1 MPQIERIPPHA
12 EAAEKSVLGAVLI
25 DKDIFFKVSDIVK
38 ADDFYSAANKEI
50 YAAMTELN
58 SRGEPIDVI
67 TVTDCLKKRKSL
79 EAAGGRLYV
88 SALSQE
94 VPTTANAKQYAKI
107 VAEKAQL
114 RRLITA
120 AGDIVEKSYSE
131 KLDSGL
137 VLDHAEQVI
146 YEIARGRQSNDVTKI
161 QDVLETNIKAIETA
175 QKNPGVL
182 PGLESGFVDLDKKT
196 AGFQRSDLII
206 LAARPSMGK
215 TAFALNIAEHAA
227 LKKDKR
233 VVIFSLEMSRE
244 QLGMRL
250 LAMEARVDS
259 NKLRT
264 GDLSEEDWERVN
276 EAATRFAQSDI
287 LIDDTPGIGVME
299 MRNKCRRIDQEK
311 KIDLIIVDYIQMM
324 SADEG
329 GDNRQ
334 QEVSTISRY
343 LKQLARE
350 MKCPVIVLSQLSR
363 AVEQRQGDKRP
374 ILSDLRESGAIEQDA
389 DLVMFLYRE
398 DYYNRNK
405 ENYQPTNLC
414 EVIIAK
420 QRMGET
426 GKATLLWQPRFT
438 KFSNYLKDDSVLQDD
453 YPGADI

>member
-12 EAAEKSVLGAVLI
+12 EAAEKSVLGAILI
-25 DKDIFFKVSDIVK
+25 DKEVFFKVSEHVK
-38 ADDFYSAANKEI
+38 ADDFYSPAHREI
-50 YAAMTELN
+50 FAAMAQLN
-58 SRGEPIDVI
+58 AGGEPIDVI
-67 TVTDCLKKRKSL
+67 TVTEALKMRKSL
-79 EAAGGRLYV
+79 EAAGGRAYV

-94 VPTTANAKQYAKI
+94 VPTTANAVQYARI
-107 VAEKAQL
+107 VAEKSVL
-114 RRLITA
+114 RKLITA

-131 KLDSGL
+131 KLESYK

-146 YEIARGRQSNDVTKI
+146 FDIAKARQTSDVARI
-161 QDVLETNIKAIETA
+161 QDVISTNITSIETA
-175 QKNPGVL
+175 QKNGGQL
-182 PGLESGFVDLDKKT
+182 PGLPSGFIDLDRKT
-196 AGFQRSDLII
+196 SGFQKSDLII

-215 TAFALNIAEHAA
+215 TAFALNIAQNAA
-227 LKKDKR
+227 LKQGKR

-250 LAMEARVDS
+250 LAMESRVDS
-259 NKLRT
+259 NKLRM
-264 GDLSEEDWERVN
+264 GDLSPEDWESVN
-276 EAATRFAQSDI
+276 DAAQRFAAADL

-311 KIDLIIVDYIQMM
+311 KIDLIVVDYIQMM
-324 SADEG
+324 SADES

-334 QEVSTISRY
+334 QEVSQISRY

-389 DLVMFLYRE
+389 DIVMFLYRE

-405 ENYQPTNLC
+405 DSYTPNNLC
-414 EVIIAK
+414 EVILAK

-426 GKATLLWQPRFT
+426 GKVTLGWQPRFT
-438 KFSNYLKDDSVLQDD
+438 KFVNYQKEEPAQAE
-453 YPGADI
+453 PPM

>member
-1 MPQIERIPPHA
+1 MPQAERIPPNSQ
-12 EAAEKSVLGAVLI
+12 AAEKSVLGAVLI
-25 DKDIFFKVSDIVK
+25 DTEVFFKVSEFVK
-38 ADDFYSAANKEI
+38 ADDFYSASHKEI
-50 YAAMTELN
+50 YAAMAQLN
-58 SRGEPIDVI
+58 ASGEPIDVI

-79 EAAGGRLYV
+79 EAAGGRAYV

-94 VPTTANAKQYAKI
+94 VPTTANAVQYAKI

-114 RRLITA
+114 RRLISA

-131 KLDSGL
+131 KLDSAQ
-137 VLDHAEQVI
+137 VIDHAESVI
-146 YEIARGRQSNDVTKI
+146 FDIAKDRQGNDFAKI
-161 QDVLETNIKAIETA
+161 QDVIDANITAIEEA
-175 QKNPGVL
+175 QKRGGEL
-182 PGLESGFVDLDKKT
+182 PGLESGFRELDQKT
-196 AGFQRSDLII
+196 SGFQKSDLII

-215 TAFALNIAEHAA
+215 TAFALNIAQHAA
-227 LKKDKR
+227 LKKGKR

-264 GDLSEEDWERVN
+264 GSLTQEDWDSVN
-276 EAATRFAQSDI
+276 DAAQRIAQSDM

-311 KIDLIIVDYIQMM
+311 KIDLIVVDYIQMM
-324 SADEG
+324 SAEES

-334 QEVSTISRY
+334 QEVSQISRY

-389 DLVMFLYRE
+389 DIVMFLYRE
-398 DYYNRNK
+398 DYYNKNK
-405 ENYQPTNLC
+405 DNYEPNNLC

-426 GKATLLWQPRFT
+426 GKATVGWQPRFT
-438 KFSNYLKDDSVLQDD
+438 KFVNVYKDDAPAQ
-453 YPGADI
+453 PE

>member
-1 MPQIERIPPHA
+1 MAQTERIPPHA

-25 DKDIFFKVSDIVK
+25 DKEVFFKVSEIVK

-50 YAAMTELN
+50 FAAMADLN
-58 SRGEPIDVI
+58 AHGEPIDVI
-67 TVTDCLKKRKSL
+67 TVTDCLKRRKSL
-79 EAAGGRLYV
+79 EAAGGRLYI

-94 VPTTANAKQYAKI
+94 VPTTANATQYAKI

-131 KLDSGL
+131 KLESST
-137 VLDHAEQVI
+137 VLDHAEQSI
-146 YEIARGRQSNDVTKI
+146 YEIAKGRQSNDVASIK
-161 QDVLETNIKAIETA
+161 DVLQSNISSIEEA
-175 QKNPGVL
+175 QKNGGVL
-182 PGLESGFVDLDKKT
+182 PGLESGFVDLDKMT
-196 AGFQRSDLII
+196 AGFQKSDLII

-215 TAFALNIAEHAA
+215 SAFALNIAEHAA

-244 QLGMRL
+244 QLGLRL

-264 GDLSEEDWERVN
+264 GSLSEEDWDSVN
-276 EAATRFAQSDI
+276 DAAQRFSRSDI
-287 LIDDTPGIGVME
+287 LIDDTPGINVME
-299 MRNKCRRIDQEK
+299 MRNKCRRIEQEK

-324 SADEG
+324 SSDESSSG
-329 GDNRQ
+329 ENRQ

-389 DLVMFLYRE
+389 DVVMFLYRE

-405 ENYQPTNLC
+405 ENYQPNNLC

-438 KFSNYLKDDSVLQDD
+438 KFTNYYREDIPPQDE
-453 YPGADI
+453 AI

>member
-1 MPQIERIPPHA
+1 MAQAERIPPHS

-25 DKDIFFKVSDIVK
+25 DTDVFFKVSEHVK
-38 ADDFYSAANKEI
+38 ADDFYSAAHKEI
-50 YAAMTELN
+50 YAAMMQLN
-58 SRGEPIDVI
+58 AAGEPIDVI
-67 TVTDCLKKRKSL
+67 TVTECLKRRKSL
-79 EAAGGRLYV
+79 EAAGGRAYV

-94 VPTTANAKQYAKI
+94 VPTTANAVQYAKI

-114 RRLITA
+114 RKLISA

-131 KLDSGL
+131 KLESAK
-137 VLDHAEQVI
+137 VIDHAESVI
-146 YEIARGRQSNDVTKI
+146 FDIAKDRQGSDFAKI
-161 QDVLETNIKAIETA
+161 QDVIDANIVAIEEA
-175 QKNPGVL
+175 QKRGGQL
-182 PGLESGFVDLDKKT
+182 PGLESGFKDLDAKT
-196 AGFQRSDLII
+196 SGFQKSDLII

-215 TAFALNIAEHAA
+215 TAFALNIAQFAA
-227 LKKDKR
+227 LKQNKR

-244 QLGMRL
+244 QLGLRL

-259 NKLRT
+259 NKLRI
-264 GDLSEEDWERVN
+264 GDLSEEDWESVN
-276 EAATRFAQSDI
+276 EAAQRIAQSDM

-311 KIDLIIVDYIQMM
+311 KIDLIMVDYIQMM
-324 SADEG
+324 SSDEA

-334 QEVSTISRY
+334 QEVSQISRY
-343 LKQLARE
+343 LKQLARA

-389 DLVMFLYRE
+389 DIVMFLYRE

-405 ENYQPTNLC
+405 DNYQPNNLC

-426 GKATLLWQPRFT
+426 GKAVIGWQPRFT
-438 KFSNYLKDDSVLQDD
+438 KFVNIVKDESQLPPDQEQ
-453 YPGADI
+453 

>member
-1 MPQIERIPPHA
+1 MAQIERIPPHA
-12 EAAEKSVLGAVLI
+12 DAAERSVLGAVLL
-25 DKDIFFKVSDIVK
+25 DKEVFFKVSEIVR

-50 YAAMTELN
+50 FAAMAELN
-58 SRGEPIDVI
+58 SIGEPIDVI

-79 EAAGGRLYV
+79 DAAGGRAYV
-88 SALSQE
+88 SALSGE
-94 VPTTANAKQYAKI
+94 VPTTANATQYAKI

-114 RRLITA
+114 RRLISA

-131 KLDSGL
+131 KMDSGK
-137 VLDHAEQVI
+137 VLDHAEP
-146 YEIARGRQSNDVTKI
+146 A
-161 QDVLETNIKAIETA
+161 
-175 QKNPGVL
+175 KNGGAL
-182 PGLESGFVDLDKKT
+182 PGLASGFIELDRMT
-196 AGFQRSDLII
+196 SVFQKSDLVI

-215 TAFALNIAEHAA
+215 TAFALNIAEYAA
-227 LKKDKR
+227 LKKGKR

-250 LAMEARVDS
+250 LAMAARVDS
-259 NKLRT
+259 KKLRT
-264 GDLSEEDWERVN
+264 GELSEEDWESVN
-276 EAATRFAQSDI
+276 EAAQRYADADL

-311 KIDLIIVDYIQMM
+311 KIDLIMVDYIQMM
-324 SADEG
+324 SADEA

-405 ENYQPTNLC
+405 ENFEPNNLC

-426 GKATLLWQPRFT
+426 GKAVIGWQPRFT
-438 KFSNYLKDDSVLQDD
+438 KFVNIQREE
-453 YPGADI
+453 PQAQ

>member
-1 MPQIERIPPHA
+1 MAQAERIPPHA

-25 DKDIFFKVSDIVK
+25 DKDVFFKVSEHVR
-38 ADDFYSAANKEI
+38 AEDFYSAAHKEI
-50 YAAMTELN
+50 FAAMTQLN
-58 SRGEPIDVI
+58 ISGEPIDVI

-79 EAAGGRLYV
+79 EAAGGRAYV

-94 VPTTANAKQYAKI
+94 VPTTANAIQYAKI

-114 RRLITA
+114 RKLISA

-131 KLDSGL
+131 KLDSKK
-137 VLDHAEQVI
+137 VIDHAESVIFDIAKDRQGGDFAMIRQVM
-146 YEIARGRQSNDVTKI
+146 EKNLST
-161 QDVLETNIKAIETA
+161 IEEA
-175 QKNPGVL
+175 QKRGGEL
-182 PGLESGFVDLDKKT
+182 PGLESGFKDLDKKT
-196 AGFQRSDLII
+196 SGFQKSDLII
-206 LAARPSMGK
+206 VAARPSMGK
-215 TAFALNIAEHAA
+215 TAFALNIAQYAA
-227 LKKDKR
+227 LKKGKR

-259 NKLRT
+259 NKLRV
-264 GDLSEEDWERVN
+264 GDLSEEDWESVN
-276 EAATRFAQSDI
+276 EAAQRIAQSDI

-311 KIDLIIVDYIQMM
+311 KIDLIVVDYIQMM
-324 SADEG
+324 SAEEA

-334 QEVSTISRY
+334 QEVTQISRY

-350 MKCPVIVLSQLSR
+350 MECPVIVLSQLSR

-389 DLVMFLYRE
+389 DIVMFLYRE

-405 ENYQPTNLC
+405 DNYEPNNLC

-426 GKATLLWQPRFT
+426 GKATVGWQPRFT
-438 KFSNYLKDDSVLQDD
+438 KFVNIVKDEEPL
-453 YPGADI
+453 PPEEEI

>member
-12 EAAEKSVLGAVLI
+12 EAAEKSVLGAILI
-25 DKDIFFKVSDIVK
+25 DRDVFFKVSEHVK
-38 ADDFYSAANKEI
+38 AEDFYSPAHREI
-50 YAAMTELN
+50 YAAMAQLN
-58 SRGEPIDVI
+58 ASGEPIDVI
-67 TVTDCLKKRKSL
+67 TVTEALKKRKSL
-79 EAAGGRLYV
+79 EAAGGRAYV

-94 VPTTANAKQYAKI
+94 VPTTANATQYAKI
-107 VAEKAQL
+107 VAEKAIL

-131 KLDSGL
+131 KLESEK

-146 YEIARGRQSNDVTKI
+146 FDIAKARQTSDVVKL
-161 QDVLETNIKAIETA
+161 QDVLSTNLSTIETA
-175 QKNPGVL
+175 QKNGGQL
-182 PGLESGFVDLDKKT
+182 PGLSSGFIDLDKKT
-196 AGFQRSDLII
+196 SGFQKSDLII

-215 TAFALNIAEHAA
+215 TAFALNIAQNAA
-227 LKKDKR
+227 LKLGKR

-244 QLGMRL
+244 QLGMRM
-250 LAMEARVDS
+250 LAMESRVDS

-264 GDLSEEDWERVN
+264 GDLSPEDWESVN
-276 EAATRFAQSDI
+276 DAVQRFSAADL

-324 SADEG
+324 SAEES

-334 QEVSTISRY
+334 QEVSQISRY

-389 DLVMFLYRE
+389 DIVMFLFRE

-405 ENYQPTNLC
+405 DNYEPNNLC
-414 EVIIAK
+414 EVILAK

-426 GKATLLWQPRFT
+426 GKVTLGWQPRFT
-438 KFSNYLKDDSVLQDD
+438 KFVNYQREEPV
-453 YPGADI
+453 PPAEG

>member
-12 EAAEKSVLGAVLI
+12 EAAEKSVLGAILI
-25 DKDIFFKVSDIVK
+25 DKEVFFKVSEHVK
-38 ADDFYSAANKEI
+38 AEDFYTPAHREI
-50 YAAMTELN
+50 YAAMAQLN
-58 SRGEPIDVI
+58 AGGEPIDVI
-67 TVTDCLKKRKSL
+67 TVTEALKKRKSL
-79 EAAGGRLYV
+79 EAAGGRAYV

-94 VPTTANAKQYAKI
+94 VPTTANATQYAKI
-107 VAEKAQL
+107 VAEKAVL

-120 AGDIVEKSYSE
+120 SGDIVEKSYSE
-131 KLDSGL
+131 KLDSAK

-146 YEIARGRQSNDVTKI
+146 FEIAKDRQTGDVTKI
-161 QDVLETNIKAIETA
+161 QEVISNNITAIETA
-175 QKNPGVL
+175 QKNGGQL
-182 PGLESGFVDLDKKT
+182 PGLSSGFIDLDKKT
-196 AGFQRSDLII
+196 SGFQKSDLII

-215 TAFALNIAEHAA
+215 TAFALNIAQHAA
-227 LKKDKR
+227 LKMGKR

-250 LAMEARVDS
+250 LAMESRVDS
-259 NKLRT
+259 NKLRV
-264 GDLSEEDWERVN
+264 GDLSQEDWDSVN
-276 EAATRFAQSDI
+276 DAVARFSNADL

-311 KIDLIIVDYIQMM
+311 KIDLIVVDYIQMM
-324 SADEG
+324 SAEEA

-334 QEVSTISRY
+334 QEVTQISRY

-350 MKCPVIVLSQLSR
+350 MECPVIVLSQLSR

-389 DLVMFLYRE
+389 DIVMFLYRE

-405 ENYQPTNLC
+405 DNYEPNNLC

-426 GKATLLWQPRFT
+426 GKATVGWQPRFT
-438 KFSNYLKDDSVLQDD
+438 KFVNIVKDEEPL
-453 YPGADI
+453 PPEEEI

>member
-1 MPQIERIPPHA
+1 MAQIERIPPHA
-12 EAAEKSVLGAVLI
+12 DAAERSVLGAVLL
-25 DKDIFFKVSDIVK
+25 DKEVFFKVSEIVR

-50 YAAMTELN
+50 FAAMAELN
-58 SRGEPIDVI
+58 SIGEPIDVI

-79 EAAGGRLYV
+79 DAAGGRAYV
-88 SALSQE
+88 SALSGE
-94 VPTTANAKQYAKI
+94 VPTTANATQYAKI

-114 RRLITA
+114 RRLISA

-131 KLDSGL
+131 KLDSGK
-137 VLDHAEQVI
+137 VLDHAEQTI
-146 YEIARGRQSNDVTKI
+146 FEIAKNRQSSDVVKI
-161 QDVLETNIKAIETA
+161 QDVVNANIQSIEA
-175 QKNPGVL
+175 AARNGGAL
-182 PGLESGFVDLDKKT
+182 PGLASGFIELDRMT
-196 AGFQRSDLII
+196 SGFQKSDLVI

-215 TAFALNIAEHAA
+215 TAFALNIAEYAA
-227 LKKDKR
+227 LKKGKR

-250 LAMEARVDS
+250 LAMAARVDS
-259 NKLRT
+259 KKLRT
-264 GDLSEEDWERVN
+264 GDLSEEDWESVN
-276 EAATRFAQSDI
+276 EAAQRYADADL

-311 KIDLIIVDYIQMM
+311 KIDLIVVDYIQMM
-324 SADEG
+324 SADEA

-405 ENYQPTNLC
+405 ENFEPNNLC

-426 GKATLLWQPRFT
+426 GKAIIGWQPRFT
-438 KFSNYLKDDSVLQDD
+438 KFVNIQREE
-453 YPGADI
+453 PQAQ

>member
-1 MPQIERIPPHA
+1 MAQIERIPPHA
-12 EAAEKSVLGAVLI
+12 DAAERSVLGAVLL
-25 DKDIFFKVSDIVK
+25 DKEVFFKVSEIVR

-50 YAAMTELN
+50 FAAMAELN
-58 SRGEPIDVI
+58 SIGEPIDVI

-79 EAAGGRLYV
+79 DAAGGRAYV
-88 SALSQE
+88 SALSGE
-94 VPTTANAKQYAKI
+94 VPTTANATQYAKI

-114 RRLITA
+114 RRLISA

-131 KLDSGL
+131 KLDSGK
-137 VLDHAEQVI
+137 VLDHAEQTI
-146 YEIARGRQSNDVTKI
+146 FEIAKNRQSSDVAKI
-161 QDVLETNIKAIETA
+161 QDVVSANIQSIEA
-175 QKNPGVL
+175 AAKNGGAL
-182 PGLESGFVDLDKKT
+182 PGLASGFIELDRMT
-196 AGFQRSDLII
+196 SGFQKSDLVI

-215 TAFALNIAEHAA
+215 TAFALNIAEYAA
-227 LKKDKR
+227 LKKGKR

-250 LAMEARVDS
+250 LAIAARVDS
-259 NKLRT
+259 KKLRT
-264 GDLSEEDWERVN
+264 GELSEEDWESVN
-276 EAATRFAQSDI
+276 EAAQRYADADL

-311 KIDLIIVDYIQMM
+311 KIDLIMVDYIQMM
-324 SADEG
+324 SADEA

-405 ENYQPTNLC
+405 ENFEPNNLC

-426 GKATLLWQPRFT
+426 GKAIIGWQPRFT
-438 KFSNYLKDDSVLQDD
+438 KFVNIQREE
-453 YPGADI
+453 PQAQ

>member
-1 MPQIERIPPHA
+1 MT
-12 EAAEKSVLGAVLI
+12 SV
-25 DKDIFFKVSDIVK
+25 F
-38 ADDFYSAANKEI
+38 
-50 YAAMTELN
+50 
-58 SRGEPIDVI
+58 
-67 TVTDCLKKRKSL
+67 
-79 EAAGGRLYV
+79 
-88 SALSQE
+88 
-94 VPTTANAKQYAKI
+94 
-107 VAEKAQL
+107 
-114 RRLITA
+114 
-120 AGDIVEKSYSE
+120 
-131 KLDSGL
+131 
-137 VLDHAEQVI
+137 
-146 YEIARGRQSNDVTKI
+146 
-161 QDVLETNIKAIETA
+161 
-175 QKNPGVL
+175 QK
-182 PGLESGFVDLDKKT
+182 
-196 AGFQRSDLII
+196 SDLVI

-215 TAFALNIAEHAA
+215 TAFALNIAEYAA
-227 LKKDKR
+227 LKKGKR

-250 LAMEARVDS
+250 LAMAARVDS
-259 NKLRT
+259 KKLRT
-264 GDLSEEDWERVN
+264 GELSEEDWESVN
-276 EAATRFAQSDI
+276 EAAQRYADADL

-311 KIDLIIVDYIQMM
+311 KIDLIMVDYIQMM
-324 SADEG
+324 SADEA

-405 ENYQPTNLC
+405 ENFEPNNLC

-426 GKATLLWQPRFT
+426 GKAVIGWQPRFT
-438 KFSNYLKDDSVLQDD
+438 KFVNIQREE
-453 YPGADI
+453 PQAQ

>member
-12 EAAEKSVLGAVLI
+12 EAAEKSVLGAILI
-25 DKDIFFKVSDIVK
+25 DKEVFFKVSEHVK
-38 ADDFYSAANKEI
+38 AEDFYTPAHREI
-50 YAAMTELN
+50 YAAMAQLN
-58 SRGEPIDVI
+58 AGGEPIDVI
-67 TVTDCLKKRKSL
+67 TVTEALKKRKSL
-79 EAAGGRLYV
+79 EAAGGRAYV

-94 VPTTANAKQYAKI
+94 VPTTANATQYAKI
-107 VAEKAQL
+107 VAEKAIL

-120 AGDIVEKSYSE
+120 SGDIVEKSYSE
-131 KLDSGL
+131 KLDSAK

-146 YEIARGRQSNDVTKI
+146 FEIAKDRQTGDVTKI
-161 QDVLETNIKAIETA
+161 HEVISNNITAIETA
-175 QKNPGVL
+175 QKNGGQL
-182 PGLESGFVDLDKKT
+182 PGLSSGFIDLDKKT
-196 AGFQRSDLII
+196 SGFQKSDLII

-215 TAFALNIAEHAA
+215 TAFALNIAQHAA
-227 LKKDKR
+227 LKLGKR

-250 LAMEARVDS
+250 LAMESRVDS
-259 NKLRT
+259 NKLRV
-264 GDLSEEDWERVN
+264 GDLSQEDWDSVN
-276 EAATRFAQSDI
+276 DAVARFSNADL

-311 KIDLIIVDYIQMM
+311 KIDLIVVDYIQMM
-324 SADEG
+324 SADES

-334 QEVSTISRY
+334 QEVSQISRY

-389 DLVMFLYRE
+389 DIVMFLFRE

-405 ENYQPTNLC
+405 DNYEPNNLC
-414 EVIIAK
+414 EVILAK

-426 GKATLLWQPRFT
+426 GKVTLGWQPRFT
-438 KFSNYLKDDSVLQDD
+438 KFVNYQREEPAHPAED
-453 YPGADI
+453 